1 MGTIKAIIF
10 DVDGVLIDA
19 KEWHYEALN
28 RALAT
33 YGYEIGRQDHLTKFD
48 GLPTSKKLEILSRES
63 GLPENLH
70 NLINEKKQQYT
81 MELVNEFCQ
90 PNAIHQF
97 ALSTLKAEGYRM
109 AAASNA
115 ICSTVQIML
124 GKSNLLQYLE
134 FFLSNQDVKHPKPDP
149 EIYLAAMKRLKRTP
163 GECLVIEDNQNG
175 IRAAEAAGAHVM
187 RVETVA
193 DVNYENIKRHIKSF
207 EKIHLLRFVNR

>member
-1 MGTIKAIIF
+1 MGTIRAIIF

-28 RALAT
+28 RALAS
-33 YGYEIGRQDHLTKFD
+33 YGLEIGRQDHLTKFD
-48 GLPTSKKLEILSRES
+48 GLPTSKKLEILSREK
-63 GLPENLH
+63 GLPENLYH
-70 NLINEKKQQYT
+70 VINEKKQQYT
-81 MELVNEFCQ
+81 MELVNESCQ
-90 PNAIHQF
+90 PNEIHQF
-97 ALSTLKAEGYRM
+97 ALSTLKAEGYIM

-115 ICSTVQIML
+115 IRNTVQTML
-124 GKSNLLQYLE
+124 AKSNLLQYLE

-149 EIYLAAMKRLKRTP
+149 EIYLAAMERLHMAP
-163 GECLVIEDNQNG
+163 QECLVVEDNQNG

-193 DVNYENIKRHIKSF
+193 DVNYENIKRHIRSF